1 MNLKDRW
8 RGLSARQ
15 KRFLVVASV
24 SGGLILFAVV
34 GVLLRGEKRQPI
46 ERQVKPQVLTPA
58 PSLLKKDLY
67 QESLR
72 DLARRDEEIL
82 EIRKL
87 VEDMKRE
94 KEQRESTDSQ
104 RPTPAAKSP
113 ESASALQEIRSAGRS
128 APLANYPP
136 PPPPFPGAGA
146 SHVPPPP
153 PPPEPIAVIGGIAH
167 VSSPAQTDREDKKK
181 ASRQSVYLP
190 PSFMAATL
198 LSGLDAP
205 TVEAARGNPV
215 PVLLRV
221 KDLAVLPN
229 SVKADLKGCFVIADG
244 VGNLADERAH
254 LQLVSLSCISRK
266 GEAIIDQKV
275 KGFVVDEDGK
285 IGLKG
290 QVVAKMGANIAR
302 SMLAGFFGG
311 AADAISATST
321 ITSTSPLGTTQTIP
335 SGEIFRV
342 GAASGVSQGFKDIQ
356 KFYLDLAKQTMPVIE
371 VGATKDITLVIQE
384 GVTLE
389 IRDAGGS
396 W

>member
-1 MNLKDRW
+1 MSLKDRW
-8 RGLSARQ
+8 RGLSPRK
-15 KRFLVVASV
+15 KRFAVVAAV
-24 SGGLILFAVV
+24 SGSLMLFAVV
-34 GVLLRGEKRQPI
+34 GVLLRGEKREPV

-72 DLARRDEEIL
+72 DLSRRDAELSEL
-82 EIRKL
+82 RQL
-87 VEDMKRE
+87 VEDIQRE
-94 KEQRESTDSQ
+94 KQQR
-104 RPTPAAKSP
+104 
-113 ESASALQEIRSAGRS
+113 ASAVAQEPGETRSEADTLQGPPEVRPAGRV
-128 APLANYPP
+128 APLTGYPP
-136 PPPPFPGAGA
+136 PPLPLPGPGGA
-146 SHVPPPP
+146 PLPAAP
-153 PPPEPIAVIGGIAH
+153 PPPEPVLVVGGIAH
-167 VSSPAQTDREDKKK
+167 VSASASAASEDKKK
-181 ASRQSVYLP
+181 ASRPSVYLP

-221 KDLAVLPN
+221 KELAVLPN

-266 GEAIIDQKV
+266 GEAVIDQKV

-321 ITSTSPLGTTQTIP
+321 VTSVSPLGTTQTIP
-335 SGEIFRV
+335 SGDILRV
-342 GAASGVSQGFKDIQ
+342 GAASGISQGFKDVQ

-389 IRDAGGS
+389 IRETGGG

>member
-1 MNLKDRW
+1 MSLKDRW
-8 RGLSARQ
+8 RGLSPRK
-15 KRFLVVASV
+15 KRFAVVAAV
-24 SGGLILFAVV
+24 SGSLMLFAVV
-34 GVLLRGEKRQPI
+34 GVLLRGEKREPV

-72 DLARRDEEIL
+72 DLSRRDAELSEL
-82 EIRKL
+82 RQL
-87 VEDMKRE
+87 VEDIQRE
-94 KEQRESTDSQ
+94 KQQR
-104 RPTPAAKSP
+104 
-113 ESASALQEIRSAGRS
+113 ASAVAQEPGETRSEADTLQGPPEVRPAGRV
-128 APLANYPP
+128 APLTGYPP
-136 PPPPFPGAGA
+136 PPLPLPGPGGA
-146 SHVPPPP
+146 PLPAAP
-153 PPPEPIAVIGGIAH
+153 PPPEPVLVVGGIAH
-167 VSSPAQTDREDKKK
+167 VSASASAASEDKKK
-181 ASRQSVYLP
+181 ASRPSVYLP

-221 KDLAVLPN
+221 KELAVLPN

-266 GEAIIDQKV
+266 GEAVIDQKV

-321 ITSTSPLGTTQTIP
+321 VTSVSPLGTTQTIP
-335 SGEIFRV
+335 SGDILRV
-342 GAASGVSQGFKDIQ
+342 GAASGISHGFKDVQ

-389 IRDAGGS
+389 IRETGGG

>member
-1 MNLKDRW
+1 MSFKDRW
-8 RGLSARQ
+8 RGLSARH
-15 KRFLVVASV
+15 KRFIVVATV

-34 GVLLRGEKRQPI
+34 GVLLRGEKRQPV
-46 ERQVKPQVLTPA
+46 ERQIKPQVLTPA

-72 DLARRDEEIL
+72 DLARRDEEL
-82 EIRKL
+82 SEIRRL
-87 VEDMKRE
+87 VEEMQRE
-94 KEQRESTDSQ
+94 KNQKGSTLNQ
-104 RPTPAAKSP
+104 YPAAGMAAP
-113 ESASALQEIRSAGRS
+113 ERAQPQQEVRPSGRT

-136 PPPPFPGAGA
+136 PPPLPGSGTG
-146 SHVPPPP
+146 VLLPPP
-153 PPPEPIAVIGGIAH
+153 PPPEPIAVVGGIAH
-167 VSSPAQTDREDKKK
+167 ISAPIQAEREDKKK
-181 ASRQSVYLP
+181 VVRQSVYLP

-205 TVEAARGNPV
+205 TVEAARGNPM

-254 LQLVSLSCISRK
+254 LQLVSLSCISRR
-266 GEAIIDQKV
+266 GEAVIDQKV

-321 ITSTSPLGTTQTIP
+321 VTSTSPLGTTQTIP
-335 SGEIFRV
+335 SGDILRV
-342 GAASGVSQGFKDIQ
+342 GAASGISHGFKDVQ

-389 IRDAGGS
+389 IRETGGA

>member
-1 MNLKDRW
+1 MSLKDRW
-8 RGLSARQ
+8 RGLSPRK
-15 KRFLVVASV
+15 KRFAVVAAV
-24 SGGLILFAVV
+24 SGSLMLFAVV
-34 GVLLRGEKRQPI
+34 GVLLRGEKREPV

-72 DLARRDEEIL
+72 DLSRRDAELSEL
-82 EIRKL
+82 RQL
-87 VEDMKRE
+87 VEDIQRE
-94 KEQRESTDSQ
+94 KQQRLSAVAQEPGETRSEADTLQ
-104 RPTPAAKSP
+104 GPPEVRP
-113 ESASALQEIRSAGRS
+113 AGRV
-128 APLANYPP
+128 APLTGYPP
-136 PPPPFPGAGA
+136 PPLPLPGPGGA
-146 SHVPPPP
+146 PLPAAP
-153 PPPEPIAVIGGIAH
+153 PPPEPVLVVGGIAH
-167 VSSPAQTDREDKKK
+167 VSASASAASEDKKK
-181 ASRQSVYLP
+181 ASRPSVYLP

-221 KDLAVLPN
+221 KELAVLPN

-266 GEAIIDQKV
+266 GEAVIDQKV

-321 ITSTSPLGTTQTIP
+321 VTSVSPLGTTQTIP
-335 SGEIFRV
+335 SGDILRV
-342 GAASGVSQGFKDIQ
+342 GAASGISHGFKDVQ

-389 IRDAGGS
+389 IRETGGG

>member
-1 MNLKDRW
+1 MSLKDRW
-8 RGLSARQ
+8 RGLSPRH
-15 KRFLVVASV
+15 KRFAVVAAV
-24 SGGLILFAVV
+24 SGSLILFAVV
-34 GVLLRGEKRQPI
+34 GVLLRGEKRQPV

-58 PSLLKKDLY
+58 PSLLKRDLY

-72 DLARRDEEIL
+72 DLARRDEEL
-82 EIRKL
+82 GEIRKL
-87 VEDMKRE
+87 VEEMQRE
-94 KEQRESTDSQ
+94 KAQRDS
-104 RPTPAAKSP
+104 AATLNA
-113 ESASALQEIRSAGRS
+113 ASAPSGPERVQPQLEVRPSGRA
-128 APLANYPP
+128 APLAHYPP
-136 PPPPFPGAGA
+136 PPPLPGPGTGA
-146 SHVPPPP
+146 LLPP
-153 PPPEPIAVIGGIAH
+153 PPPEPQVVVGGIAH
-167 VSSPAQTDREDKKK
+167 VSAPVSALSADKKK
-181 ASRQSVYLP
+181 ASRPSVYLP

-266 GEAIIDQKV
+266 GEAVIDQKV

-321 ITSTSPLGTTQTIP
+321 VTSVSPLGTTQTIP
-335 SGEIFRV
+335 SGDILRV
-342 GAASGVSQGFKDIQ
+342 GAASGISHGFKDVQ

-389 IRDAGGS
+389 IRETGGG